1 MKNGGSV
8 DDLSNAYLGDRS
20 YLLTE
25 KEVIALMDSSSE
37 LGVYQHCPPPSSN
50 FSIQEPLILRN

>member
-20 YLLTE
+20 YLRTE
-25 KEVIALMDSSSE
+25 KEVIALMDGS
-37 LGVYQHCPPPSSN
+37 LV
-50 FSIQEPLILRN
+50 FISIAPHQAPTSQSRNRLF